1 MTEPRDHIPP
11 SSPDHAMRSNP
22 IAWVGRSLLR
32 IAKGAVDILLALLL
46 LFEEWGWRPL
56 ANLIA
61 RLRRFEIWARFENWL
76 TTLPPYGALCAF
88 VLPSC
93 LIFPLKIAAVYLVA
107 TGHFLTA
114 VLLLLGAKV
123 AGTAILARIFVL
135 TQPKLMQIGW
145 FASLYNWVMPWK
157 EALFE
162 RIRASWAWRYAR
174 VVKARAKLA
183 ARRAWETLR
192 PHLERVRTS
201 LRDLWR
207 RLMLRA
213 QS

>member
-1 MTEPRDHIPP
+1 MTLPYDHPP
-11 SSPDHAMRSNP
+11 SPDRVPRAGSMAR
-22 IAWVGRSLLR
+22 IGRALAR
-32 IAKGAVDILLALLL
+32 VATGAIDLLLALIL

-76 TTLPPYGALCAF
+76 TTLPPYGALGAF

-107 TGHFLTA
+107 TGHFLVA
-114 VLLLLGAKV
+114 ALLLVGAKV
-123 AGTAILARIFVL
+123 TGTAILARIFIL
-135 TQPKLMQIGW
+135 TQPALMQIGW

-157 EALFE
+157 EALFA

-174 VVKARAKLA
+174 VVKMRAKLA
-183 ARRAWETLR
+183 ARRAWATLR
-192 PHLERVRTS
+192 PHLERVRNS